1 MRLVKPV
8 LFFLALCV
16 SSFGQAV
23 SFIGGAWSGNVTPTS
38 ATTVV
43 RLNTSGQRVRMVVSK
58 SEALTAPV
66 FSAAVTTAAGSGNS
80 AKLTVQGL
88 QPDTQYYYGIEV
100 AGTVRTETVS
110 RGAFRTFPLGQASF
124 RIAFGS
130 CGDFRAT
137 NQSAYT
143 AIMQERPLLFIN
155 TGDLHYSDTNST
167 VAEDYRVNYDN
178 VLSHAVQ
185 GALYRSMPVAYMW
198 DDHDYCGND
207 TDMSAIGRNA
217 ALATYKERVP
227 HYSLNA
233 GGGTL
238 GQAFTIGRV
247 RVLMTDQ
254 HSAATP
260 TSQRESTS
268 KTRLGT
274 AQKAWLKQEL
284 ITARDSGFPLVLWV
298 TPDPWIGR
306 AGLNED
312 TWGAHATE
320 RTEIAN
326 FIRDNRI
333 TNLALISGDMHGL
346 AFDDGTNSDYATGGG
361 APVPVLHAAALTSE
375 GSVKGGPYS
384 GGAIPGSQQFGILEI
399 YDSGGPSVACR
410 FLGIKVGEGRRLTH
424 IFSSSSSGAK
434 GRALVNISTLARIT
448 TPADAIVSGFVIT
461 SQTKRSVLVRAI
473 GPTLAAFGVNDAL
486 ARPQLAVYEGDRLI
500 ATNEA
505 WSGTSREMTE
515 TLMDAFDRAGAF
527 RLVDETS
534 RDAALVAS
542 LATGSY
548 TVRVTSGDG
557 TPGAALLEVYDL
569 P

>member
-1 MRLVKPV
+1 M
-8 LFFLALCV
+8 
-16 SSFGQAV
+16 SFV
-23 SFIGGAWSGNVTPTS
+23 GGAWSGNVTPTS
-38 ATTVV
+38 ATAVV
-43 RLNTSGQRVRMVVSK
+43 RLDASGQRVRLAVSK
-58 SEALTAPV
+58 SETLGAPI

-100 AGTVRTETVS
+100 GGILRTETVS
-110 RGAFRTFPLGQASF
+110 RGAFRTFPLGQSSF

-130 CGDFRAT
+130 CGDFRAA
-137 NQSAYT
+137 NQSAYS

-167 VAEDYRVNYDN
+167 STDDYRVNYDN
-178 VLSHAVQ
+178 VLSHPVQ

-198 DDHDYCGND
+198 DDHDYCGDN
-207 TDMSAIGRNA
+207 TDMTAIGRNA

-227 HYSLNA
+227 HYPLNA

-260 TSQRESTS
+260 TSQRESAS
-268 KTRLGT
+268 KTRLGA
-274 AQKAWLKQEL
+274 AQKTWLKQEL
-284 ITARDSGFPLVLWV
+284 ISARDSGLPLVLWV

-306 AGLNED
+306 VGLSED

-333 TNLALISGDMHGL
+333 TNVALISGDMHGL
-346 AFDDGTNSDYATGGG
+346 AFDDGTNSDFATGGG

-384 GGAIPGSQQFGILEI
+384 GGAIPGSQQYGILEV

-410 FLGIKVGEGRRLTH
+410 FLGIKVGEGPKLTH
-424 IFSSSSSGAK
+424 IFSSSSNGAK
-434 GRALVNISTLARIT
+434 ARSLVNISTLARIAAPT
-448 TPADAIVSGFVIT
+448 DAIVSGFVI
-461 SQTKRSVLVRAI
+461 SSSSKHLVLVRAI
-473 GPTLAAFGVNDAL
+473 GPTLAAFGVNGVL
-486 ARPQLAVYEGDRLI
+486 ARPQLAIYEGDRLI
-500 ATNEA
+500 ATNDA
-505 WSGTSREMTE
+505 WSGTSREVTE
-515 TLMDAFDRAGAF
+515 TLVDAFDRAGAF
-527 RLVDETS
+527 RLADETS
-534 RDAALVAS
+534 RDAALVVS

-557 TPGAALLEVYDL
+557 TSGAALLEVYDL